1 VKVITSSKER
11 AFDPDPEMPLQP
23 QPVHAATGSAAL
35 EVANDAGKASATRNV
50 LLTTPVPDQKTAW
63 TKARMDVMQ
72 QLRGEGYEVLEL
84 PASVS
89 AGAGEWLRLFRRMRE
104 VLNGAGHVLIEYPFE
119 QRKRTYLVA
128 LMSLLSGAKLYALIH
143 DLNSLRYADAQ
154 PSRELRILKLFDGVV
169 SHNPAMTRWLR
180 KKGYRGRVA
189 DLDLFDYR
197 SNPGQTWH
205 ETQMGPTLKVLT
217 AGNMSIA
224 KAAYIYDPRL
234 AQLPNVEMS
243 LYGSFF
249 EPDRAPALAANYKGT
264 FDPDAP
270 VLDGLHH
277 FGLVWDGEGVDTCSG
292 AYGEYMRY
300 NNPHKLSLYVSMG
313 LPVIV
318 WKHSA
323 IAQVVK
329 RWEIGVTV
337 EDLRELSQLPS
348 RITTEEYRQMVANVL
363 PLRDAVSRGT
373 FLRLALRRLTR

>member
-1 VKVITSSKER
+1 
-11 AFDPDPEMPLQP
+11 
-23 QPVHAATGSAAL
+23 
-35 EVANDAGKASATRNV
+35 
-50 LLTTPVPDQKTAW
+50 
-63 TKARMDVMQ
+63 MDVMQ

-84 PASVS
+84 PTS
-89 AGAGEWLRLFRRMRE
+89 ARAGEWLRLYRRMRE

-128 LMSLLSGAKLYALIH
+128 LMSLLNGVKLYALIH
-143 DLNSLRYADAQ
+143 DLNSLRFADAQ
-154 PSRELRILKLFDGVV
+154 SSRELRILKLFDGLV

-180 KKGYRGRVA
+180 KRGYRGRVA

-197 SNPGQTWH
+197 SKPGQAWH
-205 ETQMGPTLKVLT
+205 ETAMGPTLKVLT
-217 AGNMSIA
+217 AGNMSIT
-224 KAAYIYDPRL
+224 KAAYIYDSRL
-234 AQLPNVEMS
+234 AQLPNVNMS
-243 LYGSFF
+243 LYGAFF
-249 EPDRAPALAANYKGT
+249 DPDRAPELAANYKGA

-270 VLDGLHH
+270 VLDGPHH

-329 RWEIGVTV
+329 RWGIGVTV

-348 RITTEEYRQMVANVL
+348 RISSDDYRQMVANVL

>member
-1 VKVITSSKER
+1 VKVISSARER
-11 AFDPDPEMPLQP
+11 AFDPETTVQP
-23 QPVHAATGSAAL
+23 QPVHAAAGSAAL
-35 EVANDAGKASATRNV
+35 EVAADAGKLAAPRNV
-50 LLTTPVPDQKTAW
+50 LLTTPVPNQKTAW

-72 QLRGEGYEVLEL
+72 QLRSEGYELLDL
-84 PASVS
+84 PTSASP
-89 AGAGEWLRLFRRMRE
+89 GEWLRLFRRMRE
-104 VLNGAGHVLIEYPFE
+104 VLNGAGHILIEYPFE
-119 QRKRTYLVA
+119 QRKRAYIVA
-128 LMSLLSGAKLYALIH
+128 LMSLLNGVKMYALIH

-154 PSRELRILKLFDGVV
+154 PSRELHILKLFDGVV

-180 KKGYRGRVA
+180 KRGFHGRVV

-197 SNPGQTWH
+197 SKPGPAWH
-205 ETQMGPTLKVLT
+205 ESGMGPILKVLS
-217 AGNMSIA
+217 AGNMSVT

-234 AQLPNVEMS
+234 AQLPNVHMS
-243 LYGSFF
+243 LYGAFF
-249 EPDRAPALAANYKGT
+249 EPERAPALAANYKGA

-270 VLDGLHH
+270 VLDGPHH

-318 WKHSA
+318 WKHAA
-323 IAQVVK
+323 IAEAVK
-329 RWEIGVTV
+329 RWGIGVVV

-348 RITTEEYRQMVANVL
+348 RISSDDYRQMVANVL